1 MTYQEY
7 KERKQSEFD
16 NLPIFYAFSDEQFK
30 VQMEK
35 RGLTV
40 DDTDKIYSIGFG
52 GYYLRSDAG
61 KIREWMNKPDELE
74 QLMSDPEFAESAFYY
89 EMGNHEYHINHYQ
102 GDWDVCSCFGKC
114 EYEQGKTYRDY
125 LKENGYSD
133 SVIKSFE
140 RAKSRFWNDA
150 VENDWF

>member
-30 VQMEK
+30 EQMER

-52 GYYLRSDAG
+52 CYYLRSDAG
-61 KIREWMNKPDELE
+61 KIREWMNEPDELE

-150 VENDWF
+150 IENDWF